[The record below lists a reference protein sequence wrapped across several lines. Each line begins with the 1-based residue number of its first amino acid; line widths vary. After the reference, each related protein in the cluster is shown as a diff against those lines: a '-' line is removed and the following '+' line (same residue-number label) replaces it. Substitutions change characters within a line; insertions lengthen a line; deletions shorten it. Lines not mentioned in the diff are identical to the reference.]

1 MVFVWIIT
9 GLVLSFFVADYALRS
24 YAKYKIADLFENVPP
39 FNVVAEAEIPDCRPL
54 TITTSDGLRLSGGL
68 HWPDREH
75 PLGLVI
81 FFPELSG
88 NHLMARRYCD
98 ALLSDGYAI
107 LGFDFRNQG
116 RSEHQP
122 GYQPIHWVTEFEMRD
137 VAAVLEYIEADSD
150 LDSLPLIAFGV
161 SRGGVAAILS
171 GCRYPRIQAVIADS
185 SFGTMSMA
193 LNFVDRFVRYVIPGW
208 LYNLLPDW
216 HIRLALRQGISISQ
230 RRRKCT
236 YQHIE
241 DEATGISQTP
251 VLLISG
257 KRDSYVTSKVAQDLQ
272 AVIGGNAQLW
282 MVDHA
287 KHNMARATATTEYD
301 RRILAH
307 CAEALG
313 LPDRSAAP
321 KTAAA
326 QTDLPVDSQLTP
338 KPEIAANSVH

>member
-9 GLVLSFFVADYALRS
+9 GLVLFFFVADYALRS

-39 FNVVAEAEIPDCRPL
+39 FNVVAEAEIPECRPL

-68 HWPDREH
+68 HLPERDH

-98 ALLSDGYAI
+98 ALLTAGYAI

-116 RSEHQP
+116 RSEHQA

-208 LYNLLPDW
+208 LYELLPDW
-216 HIRLALRQGISISQ
+216 HIRLALRQGIAISQ
-230 RRRKCT
+230 HRRNCT

-241 DEATGISQTP
+241 DESAGISQTP

-257 KRDSYVTSKVAQDLQ
+257 KRDSYVTSHVAQDLQ
-272 AVIGGNAQLW
+272 AVIGPNAQLW

-287 KHNMARATATTEYD
+287 KHNMARATATAEYD
-301 RRILAH
+301 RRIVSH
-307 CAEALG
+307 CAQALG
-313 LPDRSAAP
+313 VPEPPAAGKIAP
-321 KTAAA
+321 PAPESSSNSQHAAKT
-326 QTDLPVDSQLTP
+326 
-338 KPEIAANSVH
+338 EIAANSVH